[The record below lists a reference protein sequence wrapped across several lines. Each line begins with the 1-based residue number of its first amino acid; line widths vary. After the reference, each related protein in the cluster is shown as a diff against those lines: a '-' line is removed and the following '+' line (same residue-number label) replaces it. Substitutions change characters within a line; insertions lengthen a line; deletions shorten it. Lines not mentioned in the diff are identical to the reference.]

1 MSSFLFLY
9 KGFVPPTPEIGKA
22 WMTWFDDVGDRM
34 VDSGHPMTAGVE
46 VTRDGSTDLPL
57 GLDSFTGYSIVDAA
71 SRDDAVALARTNPMV
86 TSVVVHELA
95 RM

>member
-34 VDSGHPMTAGVE
+34 VDSGHPLTAGVE
-46 VTRDGSTDLPL
+46 VTQEGATDLPL
-57 GLDSFTGYSIVDAA
+57 GLDSFTGYSIVDAT
-71 SRDDAVALARTNPMV
+71 SLDDAVALARTNPMV